1 MNKKYLKSIVYYLI
15 FTFFFFYVYQ
25 CTIQIFFSMYYSFK
39 NLDHIDIYIDYIGN
53 AKTPLKG
60 ALVVLISTILYVL
73 LVVKPKDKQIRGDK
87 SKGL

>member
-1 MNKKYLKSIVYYLI
+1 MNKKYLKSIVYYPI
-15 FTFFFFYVYQ
+15 FTFLFFYVYQ
-25 CTIQIFFSMYYSFK
+25 CAIQIFFSMYYSFK

-53 AKTPLKG
+53 VKTPLKG
-60 ALVVLISTILYVL
+60 ALVVFISTILYVL

>member
-1 MNKKYLKSIVYYLI
+1 
-15 FTFFFFYVYQ
+15 
-25 CTIQIFFSMYYSFK
+25 MYYSFK